1 MSVLNFLKSFKI
13 RITVQYAVEKGPKI
27 WWGGSSNNRR
37 SFASTIMTKNWGLE
51 SHCPLPPSPSS
62 AGSVSSKHWVLYQL
76 SFLFQIWWLTLCP
89 LSRAPAIFDTFVI
102 LVRAIK
108 KREIY
113 TEEKKP
119 GKKEEIFSLLCQLT
133 SFFDQWINQ
142 PGFYFDSWRK
152 QQEKSIKIDSS
163 TLQELGVAYYLAVGV
178 AWPPCCRSRP
188 RLWNASLGGAKAKLK
203 MNKKKNGLKKLSN
216 HWWKNSRK
224 TTL

>member
-1 MSVLNFLKSFKI
+1 MAKI
-13 RITVQYAVEKGPKI
+13 GDGTVDIG
-27 WWGGSSNNRR
+27 
-37 SFASTIMTKNWGLE
+37 
-51 SHCPLPPSPSS
+51 HCPPPPSS
-62 AGSVSSKHWVLYQL
+62 AGSVLSKHWVLYQL
-76 SFLFQIWWLTLCP
+76 SFLFQIWWLTLCL

-102 LVRAIK
+102 LVRAIE

-113 TEEKKP
+113 TEEKKAWKNRRDFLSLVSVDEFFWSVSKP
-119 GKKEEIFSLLCQLT
+119 AWFLLWFLKKT
-133 SFFDQWINQ
+133 T
-142 PGFYFDSWRK
+142 R
-152 QQEKSIKIDSS
+152 KSIKIDSS

>member
-1 MSVLNFLKSFKI
+1 MSVIPIIFSFSDMMIDTVPIVKS
-13 RITVQYAVEKGPKI
+13 
-27 WWGGSSNNRR
+27 SSYFWHFCDSRQ
-37 SFASTIMTKNWGLE
+37 
-51 SHCPLPPSPSS
+51 SH
-62 AGSVSSKHWVLYQL
+62 
-76 SFLFQIWWLTLCP
+76 
-89 LSRAPAIFDTFVI
+89 
-102 LVRAIK
+102 K

-113 TEEKKP
+113 TKEKKAW
-119 GKKEEIFSLLCQLT
+119 KKRRDFLSLV
-133 SFFDQWINQ
+133 SVDEFFWSVNK
-142 PGFYFDSWRK
+142 PVWFLLWFLKKTAR
-152 QQEKSIKIDSS
+152 KSIKIDSS